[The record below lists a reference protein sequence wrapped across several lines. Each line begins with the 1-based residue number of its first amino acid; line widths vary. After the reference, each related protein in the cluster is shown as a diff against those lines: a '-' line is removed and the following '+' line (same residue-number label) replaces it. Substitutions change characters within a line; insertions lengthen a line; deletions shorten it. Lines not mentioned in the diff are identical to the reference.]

1 MMELQKTHSV
11 LVACILGTMI
21 VLSGCDAI
29 WGSKDDTTTAEIFEA
44 GRSEPGLIDEV
55 NYVALFPFF
64 ERAGDG
70 GTLQNPHDVYIGY
83 DTFIYIVD
91 DRGLHVLDEAGRPA
105 NFIEIAGGATSVIQ
119 DRQLNVYVTA
129 RQDTVIDSRTW
140 NLPVVQKY
148 ADISIGSPRLLHTIW
163 HPFDDDTRKFQL
175 PDPQNTDEEVEFT
188 SVAILYNNNI
198 YVSRRGPLN
207 DPGSLVFPHNAIME
221 FNSDGINTQAISL
234 NPIQESLRSSIS
246 PSSVMTFV
254 QPPQRDSYPNT
265 KHLALAQAPET
276 GGPLRFGVLSIL
288 AVETPD
294 GIVYQPDSEKLGI
307 TTDTT
312 RGDGFL
318 YDEFKFD
325 SPADITFAGDATQY
339 WFVID
344 SAKDSLFVFTNN
356 GIEGVAAPPGSQ
368 SITPVVVSFGGTGD
382 GAMQFDSP
390 EGVAYGNQIVYVAD
404 TNNNRI
410 SRFRLNTD
418 FE

>member
-1 MMELQKTHSV
+1 MGIRRTYRQIVAAGVAML
-11 LVACILGTMI
+11 LV
-21 VLSGCDAI
+21 VSGCDAI
-29 WGSKDDTTTAEIFEA
+29 WGAKDDTTTNEIFEA

-70 GTLQNPHDVYIGY
+70 GTLQRPHDVYIGY

-105 NFIEIAGGATSVIQ
+105 NFIEIPGGATSVIQ
-119 DRQLNVYVTA
+119 DRQLNIYVTA
-129 RQDTVIDSRTW
+129 RRDTLIGTRTW
-140 NLPVVQKY
+140 NLPVVEKY
-148 ADISIGSPRLLHTIW
+148 AGITTGNPELVNTIW

-175 PDPQNTDEEVEFT
+175 PDPLSTDEQVSFT
-188 SVAILYNNNI
+188 GVAILFNNNI
-198 YVSRRGPLN
+198 YVSRTGPLN
-207 DPGSLVFPHNAIME
+207 DPGSLVFPHNAILE
-221 FNSDGINTQAISL
+221 FNSSGINTQAIAL
-234 NPIQESLRSSIS
+234 NPVQESLRSAIS
-246 PSSVMTFV
+246 PNSVMTFV

-265 KHLALAQAPET
+265 KHLALAQGSPT
-276 GGPLRFGVLSIL
+276 GSPLRFSVLSIL
-288 AVETPD
+288 AVDTPD
-294 GIVYQPDSEKLGI
+294 GIVYRPDSEKLGI
-307 TTDTT
+307 TSDTT

-325 SPADITFAGDATQY
+325 NPSDITFAGDNTQY

-344 SAKDSLFVFTNN
+344 KAKDSLFVFTNN

-368 SITPVVVSFGGTGD
+368 STTPVVVSFGGTGD
-382 GAMQFDSP
+382 NSMEFDGP
-390 EGVAYGNQIVYVAD
+390 EGVAYGNRIVYVAD